1 MYLFV
6 SNNKGILIIF
16 SGPSGVGKDS
26 IIKEILKKRPNFELS
41 ISCTTR
47 APRTGEVHGKDY
59 YFLSVKEFQNMID
72 NDEMLEYAIY
82 CDNFYGT
89 PKTKIENDI
98 NNGKVVILEIEVNGA
113 EKIMKKCLGAVS
125 IFVLPPSMEELG
137 NRLIVRGTD
146 EKNIILKRIKEAE
159 KEIQKAHIYDYVIVN
174 NNIDKCFDDIIKIID
189 SESRR
194 VLQNRNTIERVLLSG
209 RNNKL

>member
-1 MYLFV
+1 M

-26 IIKEILKKRPNFELS
+26 IIKEILKKRPNFELL

-125 IFVLPPSMEELG
+125 IFVLPPSMEELE

-146 EKNIILKRIKEAE
+146 EKNVILKRIKEAE
-159 KEIQKAHIYDYVIVN
+159 KEIQKAHIYDYVVVN
-174 NNIDKCFDDIIKIID
+174 NNIDKCSDGIIKIID

-194 VLQNRNTIERVLLSG
+194 VLQNRNAIERVLLSG

>member
-137 NRLIVRGTD
+137 NNCTRYR
-146 EKNIILKRIKEAE
+146 
-159 KEIQKAHIYDYVIVN
+159 
-174 NNIDKCFDDIIKIID
+174 
-189 SESRR
+189 
-194 VLQNRNTIERVLLSG
+194 
-209 RNNKL
+209 

>member
-1 MYLFV
+1 M

-26 IIKEILKKRPNFELS
+26 IIKEILKKRPNFELL

-125 IFVLPPSMEELG
+125 IFVLPPSMEELE

-146 EKNIILKRIKEAE
+146 EKNVILKRIKEAE
-159 KEIQKAHIYDYVIVN
+159 KEIQKAHIYDYVVVN
-174 NNIDKCFDDIIKIID
+174 NNIDKCADDIINIID

-194 VLQNRNTIERVLLSG
+194 VLQNRNAIERVLLSG

>member
-26 IIKEILKKRPNFELS
+26 IIKEILKKRPNFELL

-89 PKTKIENDI
+89 PKTKIENDV

-125 IFVLPPSMEELG
+125 IFVLTRSMEELE

-146 EKNIILKRIKEAE
+146 EKNVILRRIKEAE
-159 KEIQKAHIYDYVIVN
+159 KEIQKAHIYDYVVVN
-174 NNIDKCFDDIIKIID
+174 NNIDKCADDIINIID

-194 VLQNRNTIERVLLSG
+194 VLQNRNAIERVLLSG